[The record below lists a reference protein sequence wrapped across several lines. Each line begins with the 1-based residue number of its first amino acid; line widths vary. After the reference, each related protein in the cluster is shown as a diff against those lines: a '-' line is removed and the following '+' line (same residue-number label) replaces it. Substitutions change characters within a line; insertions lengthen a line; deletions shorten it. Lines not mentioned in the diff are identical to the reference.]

1 MSQEN
6 VEIVR
11 RAYERWNRRDFGFVM
26 DLAAS
31 EFEYVP
37 GGGVVGLSGSFR
49 GPEGFMRFLERFWEE
64 FDEAHAEPQEFIETG
79 NSVLAVITFRGRGR
93 QSGVE
98 VNMETFH
105 LWTFRDGKVI
115 RGQGFLDREA
125 ALEAAG
131 LRE

>member
-11 RAYERWNRRDFGFVM
+11 RAYECWNRGDDLGWAA
-26 DLAAS
+26 DLAAP
-31 EFEYVP
+31 EFEYVAAD
-37 GGGVVGLSGSFR
+37 VVGLSGRFR
-49 GPEGFMRFLERFWEE
+49 GPKGYDGFLERFWGE
-64 FDEAHAEPQEFIETG
+64 FDEAHAEPHEFIEAG
-79 NSVLAVITFRGRGR
+79 NSVLAVFTFRGRGR

-98 VNMETFH
+98 VNMEAFH
-105 LWTFRDGKVI
+105 LWTFREGKII
-115 RGQGFLDREA
+115 RGQGFLDRQE

>member
-1 MSQEN
+1 M
-6 VEIVR
+6 EIVR
-11 RAYERWNRRDFGFVM
+11 RAYERWNRRDFGWVT

-37 GGGVVGLSGSFR
+37 GGVVGLSGGFR
-49 GPEGFMRFLERFWEE
+49 GPEGFMRFLEQFWEE
-64 FDEAHAEPQEFIETG
+64 FDEAHAEPQEFIEAG
-79 NSVLAVITFRGRGR
+79 DSVLAVITFRGRGR

-98 VNMETFH
+98 VNMESFQ

-115 RGQGFLDREA
+115 RGQGFFDREE